1 MWNQTERSAG
11 SFNKYGITH
20 EILSQLNLQQ
30 EENKMSAFVIAD
42 ITVNDPEGYED
53 YKKLAPPAI
62 AAYGGKYLA
71 RGGKSEKLEGN
82 WEPDR
87 IIILEFESL
96 ETAKKFINS
105 PEYSDARA
113 LRHKTASSNMIVVEA
128 L

>member
-1 MWNQTERSAG
+1 
-11 SFNKYGITH
+11 
-20 EILSQLNLQQ
+20 
-30 EENKMSAFVIAD
+30 MSAYVIGD
-42 ITVNDPEGYED
+42 ITVNDQERYED

-71 RGGKSEKLEGN
+71 RGGKVEILEGK

-87 IIILEFESL
+87 VVILEFESI
-96 ETAKKFINS
+96 EKAEEWIDS
-105 PEYSDARA
+105 QEYREARA

>member
-1 MWNQTERSAG
+1 
-11 SFNKYGITH
+11 
-20 EILSQLNLQQ
+20 
-30 EENKMSAFVIAD
+30 MSAFVIAD
-42 ITVNDPEGYED
+42 ISVNDPERYEE

-71 RGGKSEKLEGN
+71 RGGKAEKLEGN

-87 IIILEFESL
+87 VIILEFEST
-96 ETAKKFINS
+96 EKAEEWIDS
-105 PEYSDARA
+105 QEYREARA